1 MNSHI
6 KLIVYWMR
14 GGEEWDDVACGGC
27 LCWKKKKSAGSREL
41 IPFGDL
47 ADAEFGGQN
56 AIWLTLVTPFRT
68 TLFSLGHCLQNASL
82 NP

>member
-1 MNSHI
+1 MM
-6 KLIVYWMR
+6 LL
-14 GGEEWDDVACGGC
+14 VAVVSVGR
-27 LCWKKKKSAGSREL
+27 KKSTGGWLGL

-47 ADAEFGGQN
+47 ADAEFGAQN